1 MVVCRHAS
9 TWEYGNMWGPLV
21 LLAAARILYTPPPSL
36 PTLHRPLVSI
46 SHFIF
51 LYTAL
56 SLLFSAL
63 LALFI
68 RSATRTR
75 GSRRVGFSAI
85 SQFFLLFQM
94 PLVLSLVQDRSKTL
108 YFPFPLSPRAAHLG
122 TSPFLCELFIL
133 FWYLSL
139 LRALCRAFGFYDWHT
154 LILYSQRF
162 IAMREEK
169 CWFFFHFLLQ
179 IITIIVL

>member
-94 PLVLSLVQDRSKTL
+94 PLVLSLLCKTEARHCIFLFLYPPALLTSALPLFCASFLFSFGICPCCARFAVRSVFT
-108 YFPFPLSPRAAHLG
+108 
-122 TSPFLCELFIL
+122 TDIL
-133 FWYLSL
+133 
-139 LRALCRAFGFYDWHT
+139 
-154 LILYSQRF
+154 
-162 IAMREEK
+162 
-169 CWFFFHFLLQ
+169 
-179 IITIIVL
+179 